1 MIRMHSLFYIFDS
14 SFRSTSLENIFV
26 SGLRQQLGVIIR
38 HVLHQLLPSV
48 PKEIRE
54 GGVPVWRQ
62 RYFIR
67 VGPNLH
73 PD

>member
-1 MIRMHSLFYIFDS
+1 MWLK
-14 SFRSTSLENIFV
+14 NIFV
-26 SGLRQQLGVIIR
+26 SGLRQQLGVIVR
-38 HVLHQLLPSV
+38 HVLDQLLPPV

-67 VGPNLH
+67 VRPNLH